1 MEFNDAALLSRQ
13 PLRRFCLS
21 SAIPHQPKESHMPIT
36 IRRRLLFALFVGFTV
51 ITLGGLLNACQPSE
65 ARPSSSLIIATALP
79 RAAPTVAVV
88 SSPDAPDQAAV
99 RFLRA
104 FYTADYRQRDRW
116 LAALK
121 PLASADGY
129 SLLQNLITP
138 ALWKDLTTAQTVVT
152 ADQITVADG
161 GLTAEGVSKLVDNT
175 PWQIRQVTITL
186 ASNAKWPGWT
196 SSTYATNILL
206 SHEPDGWKF
215 VMLLSA
221 DQAKVF
227 QAKPKGDH

>member
-1 MEFNDAALLSRQ
+1 MEFNDAALPSRQ

-21 SAIPHQPKESHMPIT
+21 SAILHQPKESLMHVTLNRKQFLP
-36 IRRRLLFALFVGFTV
+36 LLGGFVL

-65 ARPSSSLIIATALP
+65 ARTSSSLIITTAIP
-79 RAAPTVAVV
+79 GTVPTVAVLP
-88 SSPDAPDQAAV
+88 SLDAPDQAAV

-129 SLLQNLITP
+129 SLLQNLIAP
-138 ALWKDLTTAQTVVT
+138 ALWKDLTAAQTVVT

-161 GLTAEGVSKLVDNT
+161 GLTAEGISKLVGNT
-175 PWQIRQVTITL
+175 PWQIRQVTVTL
-186 ASNAKWPGWT
+186 TSNAKWPGWT
-196 SSTYATNILL
+196 TSTYATHILL

-221 DQAKVF
+221 DQTKIF
-227 QAKPKGDH
+227 QARPKGDH